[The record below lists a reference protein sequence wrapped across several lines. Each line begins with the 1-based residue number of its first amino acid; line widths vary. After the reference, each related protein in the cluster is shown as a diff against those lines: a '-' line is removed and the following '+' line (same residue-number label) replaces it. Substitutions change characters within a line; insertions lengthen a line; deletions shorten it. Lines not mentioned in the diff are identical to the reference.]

1 MQKMKQ
7 LKNVIFSIAL
17 LVLVCLTAC
26 NDESSQNKSESAS
39 AQDITELTEVSSTD
53 TTAVS
58 SYDNSDKNSNDLAS
72 KNEDT
77 VTTTSIR
84 TTGINQNADTMKT
97 TETSMKENQS
107 AEATTKTGTYS
118 PYDKK
123 EPDDIATTNKSNT
136 TIHKTETTTVTLPDI
151 EEQFT
156 HKRDENELPGV
167 DPFA

>member
-17 LVLVCLTAC
+17 LVLVCLTGC

-58 SYDNSDKNSNDLAS
+58 SYDNSDKNTNDSVS

-77 VTTTSIR
+77 VTTTSI
-84 TTGINQNADTMKT
+84 KT
-97 TETSMKENQS
+97 
-107 AEATTKTGTYS
+107 A
-118 PYDKK
+118 
-123 EPDDIATTNKSNT
+123 
-136 TIHKTETTTVTLPDI
+136 L
-151 EEQFT
+151 
-156 HKRDENELPGV
+156 L
-167 DPFA
+167 